1 MVIFGDAVKMK
12 AIQNSFAVLKYIL
25 REIIAGGWFFF
36 PVLLIA
42 CRQITCYA

>member
-12 AIQNSFAVLKYIL
+12 AIQNSFAVLRYIL
-25 REIIAGGWFFF
+25 RVFLAGDWFFF
-36 PVLLIA
+36 PILLIA